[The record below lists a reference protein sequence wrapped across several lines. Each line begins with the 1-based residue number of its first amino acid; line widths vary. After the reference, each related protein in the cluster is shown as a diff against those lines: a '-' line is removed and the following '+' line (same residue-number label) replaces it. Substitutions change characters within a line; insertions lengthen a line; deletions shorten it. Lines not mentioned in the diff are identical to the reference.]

1 MFDITDLSNF
11 SNVKDII
18 LPIHVFPT
26 LDQDQ
31 QKLFGTS
38 PIIDFLRTKN
48 WTDVFVRTYISVD
61 HLKN

>member
-18 LPIHVFPT
+18 LPIHVFPK

-31 QKLFGTS
+31 QKLFGTT

-48 WTDVFVRTYISVD
+48 GQTS
-61 HLKN
+61 L